1 LLNAK
6 QNFKMRRYRQ
16 IVRARRL
23 RLQTAHRRRALIA
36 NSFPAITAP
45 IGLLTPCVAE
55 KRHADEF

>member
-1 LLNAK
+1 M
-6 QNFKMRRYRQ
+6 QNKFQ
-16 IVRARRL
+16 NEALPSNRAVRRL
-23 RLQTAHRRRALIA
+23 RLQTAHRRRALTA